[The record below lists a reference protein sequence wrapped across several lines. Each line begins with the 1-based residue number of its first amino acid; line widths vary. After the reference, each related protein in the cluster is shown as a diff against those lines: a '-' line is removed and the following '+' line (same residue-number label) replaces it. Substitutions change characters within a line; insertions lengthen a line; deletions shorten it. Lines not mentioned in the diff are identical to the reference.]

1 MLNFFLEDK
10 KRILIFYILLRY
22 SISIINNML
31 VSDYKILKN
40 CGNNYYANINDCSKE
55 GKENGAC
62 LPNCYFT
69 FGVTSRQFLI
79 IFLSIASLIYNKY
92 FIVLLPIFFIE
103 SGQTLLYKLTGI
115 LFQGEIDYT
124 SIFSIIEIFIIPFCI
139 YFKILD

>member
-1 MLNFFLEDK
+1 MLNFFLQDK
-10 KRILIFYILLRY
+10 KKILIFYILLRY

-31 VSDYKILKN
+31 VGDYKILKN

-55 GKENGAC
+55 GKENGKC

-69 FGVTSRQFLI
+69 FGMTSRQFLI
-79 IFLSIASLIYNKY
+79 IFLSIASLIYNKF

-103 SGQTLLYKLTGI
+103 SGENFLYKLTGI
-115 LFQGEIDYT
+115 LFQGEINYT

-139 YFKILD
+139 YFKILN